1 VAGRAW
7 AGSPCVTMRPVERI
21 PSPKDLRGAAAVAQS
36 LAYVVGLAG
45 VVAGGLAFSDGDTA
59 GAVIVWVLTFA
70 AGALLMIVAFLT
82 RGMAALLARIA
93 RMESD
98 LAQLVADRASAPE
111 PGRDPWGRHTP
122 PY

>member
-1 VAGRAW
+1 
-7 AGSPCVTMRPVERI
+7 MRPVDRI

-98 LAQLVADRASAPE
+98 LAQLVADRGGTPE